1 MGSLAALSGF
11 TVSPLDVIPLLW
23 YQWLLAVSLIVSFF
37 VPFADGIIKKHPW
50 NWEKGK
56 AEK

>member
-1 MGSLAALSGF
+1 LSGF
-11 TVSPLDVIPLLW
+11 TVSPLDIIPLLW